1 MNKTILIG
9 LMAAG
14 ILVSASGSATAGTIR
29 DCVIEKGAMELS
41 DGQLALLKA
50 HGDGQ
55 INLWSTAQ
63 DNDLDV
69 PDSVEVHRFMWSASI
84 DCAFNG

>member
-1 MNKTILIG
+1 MRKTVLIG

-14 ILVSASGSATAGTIR
+14 ILVSASGSAMAGTLR

-41 DGQLALLKA
+41 EGQLALLKA

-55 INLWSTAQ
+55 INLWSTVK

-69 PDSVEVHRFMWSASI
+69 PDSVEVHRFMWAASI
-84 DCAFNG
+84 DCALNG